1 MVFSDDVSSFWI
13 PDIELDPFTNFLD
26 TPPTIESSETLPAP
40 LNLEQTIK
48 QEELDEIVSSTP
60 ITSAQVQTNGWMLNS
75 MRDDVI
81 VSNND
86 FLMIKVRSRGE
97 DEAFNVL
104 PECFYSSLRYQM
116 IISIDSSVFTN
127 MQPTL
132 LMARAT
138 IVDENTQEVKNKKGE
153 SAIKGPKE
161 YTTLDMNREN
171 GRLECIIPVRFSS
184 VSFHHSKRNFAF
196 QVSFFDFVDNQMQI
210 LFDVKSTPFPTFA
223 RRPKVSERVAKVN
236 TESSTVNTAI
246 CKKRKS
252 ENGKK
257 SAALTRFLSH
267 MEQLL
272 ILQDKL
278 PEEEKILAIEQMS
291 QILLKN

>member
-1 MVFSDDVSSFWI
+1 
-13 PDIELDPFTNFLD
+13 LDPFANFLD
-26 TPPTIESSETLPAP
+26 TPPTIESTETLPTP

-48 QEELDEIVSSTP
+48 QEELDEIVNSTP
-60 ITSAQVQTNGWMLNS
+60 IPPQVQTNGWMLNS
-75 MRDDVI
+75 MREDVI

-127 MQPTL
+127 IQPTL

-138 IVDENTQEVKNKKGE
+138 IVDETNQEVKNKKGE

-161 YTTLDMNREN
+161 YTTLDLNREN
-171 GRLECIIPVRFSS
+171 GRLECNIPVRFSS

-196 QVSFFDFVDNQMQI
+196 QVSFFDFVDNQVQL

-223 RRPKVSERVAKVN
+223 RRPKVSERVPKVN
-236 TESSTVNTAI
+236 TISSTVNTAV
-246 CKKRKS
+246 CKRRKS

-278 PEEEKILAIEQMS
+278 PEEEKKLAIEQMS
-291 QILLKN
+291 QILLKTN